1 MTFYNGMIRAS
12 FDWFKKSTK
21 DLLFQP
27 TVEAIRGNNAAFR
40 NLGNITNQ
48 GVEMQRHLIKIGMK
62 STSLF
67 PQMLHILKMR
77 L

>member
-48 GVEMQRHLIKIGMK
+48 DDI
-62 STSLF
+62 
-67 PQMLHILKMR
+67 
-77 L
+77 

>member
-27 TVEAIRGNNAAFR
+27 TVEALEVI
-40 NLGNITNQ
+40 
-48 GVEMQRHLIKIGMK
+48 
-62 STSLF
+62 
-67 PQMLHILKMR
+67 MLLSETLVI
-77 L
+77 